1 VDPDQRRFSDALGRA
16 LEVLERGDVDALDL
30 AVEQLDLLRPQ
41 DPATACLRASLAR
54 LRGNPDEARQ
64 RLAELRQDPA
74 AVDALPPGLLDQ
86 EWALALADL
95 GQLDEARAALERA
108 TLQDPTSAA
117 RWLALGDL
125 RLRQGDHE
133 PAMAAWSHASR
144 AAPQSLG
151 PLLGAALTRELQ
163 GNHDEARG
171 WLLAALLRQP
181 QLGPWVEQAP
191 KGLPG
196 DRAWLWALLCE
207 ELGRPDEARAWLDR
221 ALQDAQGAAS
231 PHVGS
236 MRAARDRLD
245 KAGPVVLGQGPLP
258 LWKPS
263 AAVAAPQGAP
273 VALADGLGRLMLLDL
288 KSSKVLASPSLG
300 GPAVMDMAWTREGLF
315 VAYEH
320 GWVGVYDPAREF
332 ALRQP
337 LGPVA
342 MPSGTLPRA
351 LSRDGVAVLASQR
364 NQNTW
369 AVGLLSKP
377 SQERAPLNSLAGVQA
392 VALGPWSE
400 HRDGGTL
407 VALLNTQHVQRWL
420 LSAAPEALTAAP
432 PRPPEDPARLS
443 DSQAQA
449 LALTADGRHV
459 LLAGPRHL
467 AVLRASDLSPVRYL
481 DLGPEASLGE
491 AAAILPDP
499 AGSVGFGPCVII
511 FHERRFRALRL
522 DPDLLR

>member
-1 VDPDQRRFSDALGRA
+1 
-16 LEVLERGDVDALDL
+16 
-30 AVEQLDLLRPQ
+30 
-41 DPATACLRASLAR
+41 
-54 LRGNPDEARQ
+54 
-64 RLAELRQDPA
+64 
-74 AVDALPPGLLDQ
+74 
-86 EWALALADL
+86 
-95 GQLDEARAALERA
+95 
-108 TLQDPTSAA
+108 
-117 RWLALGDL
+117 
-125 RLRQGDHE
+125 
-133 PAMAAWSHASR
+133 
-144 AAPQSLG
+144 
-151 PLLGAALTRELQ
+151 
-163 GNHDEARG
+163 
-171 WLLAALLRQP
+171 
-181 QLGPWVEQAP
+181 
-191 KGLPG
+191 
-196 DRAWLWALLCE
+196 
-207 ELGRPDEARAWLDR
+207 
-221 ALQDAQGAAS
+221 
-231 PHVGS
+231 
-236 MRAARDRLD
+236 
-245 KAGPVVLGQGPLP
+245 
-258 LWKPS
+258 
-263 AAVAAPQGAP
+263 
-273 VALADGLGRLMLLDL
+273 
-288 KSSKVLASPSLG
+288 
-300 GPAVMDMAWTREGLF
+300 
-315 VAYEH
+315 
-320 GWVGVYDPAREF
+320 
-332 ALRQP
+332 
-337 LGPVA
+337 
-342 MPSGTLPRA
+342 
-351 LSRDGVAVLASQR
+351 LASQR